1 MKPVAS
7 GRFRYQRINVEAALR
22 HPRSLL
28 HRVRNMV
35 LARTEYTEPGS
46 IPFTLITVKPAA
58 VLGLCYRSESR
69 EVLML
74 ANCSQ
79 QAVEVQLPP
88 LAEGYWSP
96 IRKISST
103 RTGYTAGK
111 RRGWRSPAMV
121 TAGSAAACFSAVFWS
136 AEERP
141 QGHRRHRHTD
151 AGSHFTRKIG
161 ADGHRF
167 TPRAIVKGAVSG
179 MIAAHWR
186 EQVVLMF
193 CRLRLAGKLSLPRF
207 FHHQPIEQTREED
220 RRGSTGWCFS
230 PPTARSPAAGS
241 RCRWPQRR
249 PPADRPAVPAAWPAP
264 FCCAPSQTEQYSS
277 PAAGP
282 WSTGCG
288 FSHALARCA
297 RHR

>member
-1 MKPVAS
+1 
-7 GRFRYQRINVEAALR
+7 
-22 HPRSLL
+22 
-28 HRVRNMV
+28 
-35 LARTEYTEPGS
+35 
-46 IPFTLITVKPAA
+46 
-58 VLGLCYRSESR
+58 
-69 EVLML
+69 ML

-79 QAVEVQLPP
+79 QAVEVQLRRWPRVTGPILEDKFYQDGLYGGEKGAAGALRLWLP
-88 LAEGYWSP
+88 LVQPQPALAP
-96 IRKISST
+96 SS
-103 RTGYTAGK
+103 
-111 RRGWRSPAMV
+111 
-121 TAGSAAACFSAVFWS
+121 WS

-186 EQVVLMF
+186 EQVVLML

-207 FHHQPIEQTREED
+207 FTISRSSRRGKTWPRIDWMVLFPHPQLVHRPLDHAVDGLSGDLRLID
-220 RRGSTGWCFS
+220 RRYRLHGLLHF
-230 PPTARSPAAGS
+230 
-241 RCRWPQRR
+241 
-249 PPADRPAVPAAWPAP
+249 V
-264 FCCAPSQTEQYSS
+264 APSQTEQYSS